1 MRGSFAVLVVVSLSL
16 TGAVAEAQIEPSSP
30 EVQQEAPSGAS
41 LVSVPPSGYRAF
53 DDHDLREA
61 EARSRRVR
69 NALIGTSAGT
79 AVGAI
84 LLGIGISQ
92 CSTFERFP
100 EGTTEVVCNRAGN
113 VLGNTGIVMFTLSAI
128 GMITTGAM
136 LGVRNRDRRKIE
148 RDVHRRSGLRWDE
161 RGRLVF

>member
-1 MRGSFAVLVVVSLSL
+1 MRGSFAVLVVVLL
-16 TGAVAEAQIEPSSP
+16 TGAVAEAQVEPSSP
-30 EVQQEAPSGAS
+30 KVQQEIASGAS
-41 LVSVPPSGYRAF
+41 IVSAPPSGYRAF
-53 DDHDLREA
+53 DDDDLREA

-69 NALIGTSAGT
+69 NALMGTSAG
-79 AVGAI
+79 AALGGI

-113 VLGNTGIVMFTLSAI
+113 VLGNTGIVMVMLSAI

-136 LGVRNRDRRKIE
+136 LGVRNRDRRRIE
-148 RDVHRRSGLRWDE
+148 RDVYRRSGLHWDE